1 MSAGV
6 LGPVNAALPH
16 LAGDVTRVRVVLAEG
31 ARAAPFVAALA
42 DETDVVSVE
51 RAAHALVVTGK
62 ELVAVAA
69 AVTRAIAAAGV
80 DVEAIE
86 PQIVSLDLLRKA
98 PA

>member
-1 MSAGV
+1 
-6 LGPVNAALPH
+6 
-16 LAGDVTRVRVVLAEG
+16 
-31 ARAAPFVAALA
+31 
-42 DETDVVSVE
+42 VE